1 MKKVAV
7 VTGGNRNIG
16 AAISIGLAE
25 AGFSV
30 AINCKSVRY
39 QDEAEAVAK
48 AINLSG
54 GMAATFQADVAS
66 TDEVSAMFKQIADK
80 LGSPEVLINNA
91 AASVASN
98 MPWDEITEEEWDSVM
113 ATNLKGVF
121 LCARAAST
129 FMREAGGGAIVN
141 ISTIRVPLG
150 KTGNLHY
157 TASKAG
163 ILGFTRT
170 LARELGPLNIRVNS
184 LLPGAIQTPDERK
197 YGSVEEVDAA
207 MIAEQ
212 SLKRRGLPSD
222 IASAA
227 VFLSTPAAS
236 FITGQSLI
244 VDGGWVMS

>member
-1 MKKVAV
+1 MKPVAV

-16 AAISIGLAE
+16 AAIATGLAE
-25 AGFSV
+25 VGFSV
-30 AINCKSVRY
+30 AINYKSSRY
-39 QDEAEAVAK
+39 RDEAESVAA
-48 AINLSG
+48 AINGSG
-54 GMAATFQADVAS
+54 GSAATFEADIS
-66 TDEVSAMFKQIADK
+66 ISDEVKTIFERIAAS
-80 LGSPEVLINNA
+80 LGKPEVLINNA
-91 AASVASN
+91 ASSVASN
-98 MPWDEITEEEWDSVM
+98 VPWDEIDEKSWDSVM

-129 FMREAGGGAIVN
+129 FMREMGKGSIVN

-157 TASKAG
+157 TTSKAG

-184 LLPGAIQTPDERK
+184 LILGAIQTSDERA

-207 MIAEQ
+207 MIVEQ

-222 IASAA
+222 VAAAA
-227 VFLSTPAAS
+227 VFLSTSASS
-236 FITGQSLI
+236 FITGQSLT
-244 VDGGWVMS
+244 VDGGWAMS